1 MNRPAEGGREVPAVV
16 AAAPGDHLVLIRP
29 RPAPIQ
35 CQVDLIRSRP
45 TRNPDRGSS
54 RSKKTRMSK
63 RLQGEEI
70 QANCARKRSRP
81 SDQKHL
87 YLVLD
92 DWKDGFSIHKI
103 DADDDD
109 ADLGQPPVL
118 RLVSP
123 APGFPMRFAV
133 VGSNIVIVTNPRCG
147 QAPTLF
153 YDTKR
158 TGLAVGPPLPGPLVG
173 DFHTSVATA
182 DMLYALSFH
191 HRNQQHSF
199 EVMSWEESPNPCTM
213 SCSWTSVPSPPP
225 FEEDEWITSYAVH
238 PDGHTIFMSGVNKY
252 NLKRRTFS
260 FDTKYCEWRFH
271 GEWALPFQ
279 GQGYY
284 DNTLDGWVGLH
295 EDGYICACQVAP
307 RSRAST
313 IQPEWK
319 VVKGKLF
326 HKVPERK
333 RAASYATLTYMGN
346 ARFCLVECVVRE
358 EVEYEDAL
366 GDCDGCM
373 LLMTKFGLKYSH
385 NGELQTINRTT
396 NSYVLSKH
404 ITGFSPVAFWM

>member
-1 MNRPAEGGREVPAVV
+1 MSGRYDSTASDTES
-16 AAAPGDHLVLIRP
+16 GSD
-29 RPAPIQ
+29 
-35 CQVDLIRSRP
+35 S
-45 TRNPDRGSS
+45 GSS
-54 RSKKTRMSK
+54 RSKKPRMSK
-63 RLQGEEI
+63 RLQGEEK
-70 QANCARKRSRP
+70 QANCARKRSRR
-81 SDQKHL
+81 SEQKHL

-103 DADDDD
+103 DADDDE

-182 DMLYALSFH
+182 EMLYALSFH

-199 EVMSWEESPNPCTM
+199 EVMSCASSPNPCTM
-213 SCSWTSVPSPPP
+213 SWSWTSVPSPPP

-260 FDTKYCEWRFH
+260 FDTRYCEWRFH

-284 DNTLDGWVGLH
+284 DSTLDGWVGLH

-307 RSRAST
+307 RSRASSVEGLRLGLS
-313 IQPEWK
+313 ISIRLRP
-319 VVKGKLF
+319 G
-326 HKVPERK
+326 PDGD
-333 RAASYATLTYMGN
+333 RA
-346 ARFCLVECVVRE
+346 
-358 EVEYEDAL
+358 
-366 GDCDGCM
+366 GDRAGVCAHDRGGAVHS
-373 LLMTKFGLKYSH
+373 L
-385 NGELQTINRTT
+385 R
-396 NSYVLSKH
+396 
-404 ITGFSPVAFWM
+404 